1 MPIILEE
8 RRFIWQNEEL
18 KEFRDMWNRG
28 DSILNIARRFK
39 CKAIDIAL
47 VAMDQ
52 AEKGKIEPRPSGL
65 LGEMK

>member
-8 RRFIWQNEEL
+8 RRFIWKDEEL
-18 KEFRDMWNRG
+18 KEFRDMWIRG
-28 DSILNIARRFK
+28 DSILIIAKRFK

-47 VAMDQ
+47 VAMEQ

-65 LGEMK
+65 LGAMK